1 MSYNAI
7 LLNLAGVLQ
16 DKDLFVQFTDPNML
30 DV

>member
-1 MSYNAI
+1 MHYNAI
-7 LLNLAGVLQ
+7 LLNLSGVLQ